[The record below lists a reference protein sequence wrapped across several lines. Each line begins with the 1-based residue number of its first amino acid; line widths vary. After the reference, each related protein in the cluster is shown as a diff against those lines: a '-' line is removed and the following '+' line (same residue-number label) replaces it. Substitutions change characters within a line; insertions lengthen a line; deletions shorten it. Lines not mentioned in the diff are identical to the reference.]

1 MPEIVTNDQPTAS
14 PQLAVPTQ
22 EEAIAIVNRW
32 LHREVGLALNVSTA
46 SFNSVTFCW
55 HLPIQLAYGS
65 TGLLGVIGGV
75 YLRCLSARGDRP
87 LTGAPDAA
95 ELQRWA
101 EDLAAA
107 HGIEE

>member
-65 TGLLGVIGGV
+65 TGPLGVVGDV
-75 YLRCLSARGDRP
+75 YLHAATGAFI
-87 LTGAPDAA
+87 GAPDAA
-95 ELQRWA
+95 ELQHRA

>member
-1 MPEIVTNDQPTAS
+1 MSAPDLTPGQPSDT
-14 PQLAVPTQ
+14 LETQ
-22 EEAIAIVNRW
+22 D
-32 LHREVGLALNVSTA
+32 
-46 SFNSVTFCW
+46 SVTFCW
-55 HLPIQLAYGS
+55 HLPIRLAYGS

>member
-1 MPEIVTNDQPTAS
+1 MPDLLTNDQIPAS

-22 EEAIAIVNRW
+22 AEAIAIVNRW
-32 LHREVGLALNVSTA
+32 LHREVGQALNVSSA

-65 TGLLGVIGGV
+65 TGPLGVIGDV
-75 YLRCLSARGDRP
+75 YLHAATG
-87 LTGAPDAA
+87 TFVGAPDAA
-95 ELQRWA
+95 ELQRRA

-107 HGIEE
+107 RGIEE